1 MEKTKLLI
9 NTVLVPAE
17 AEKIEPE
24 GVCIVIDVLRASSTI
39 VTLMSMGC
47 QKLYTVETIEEA
59 ISLAQTKDLMLLGE
73 RDGIPLKGVD
83 YGNSPVAQTKD
94 LMLLGERDGIPLKGV
109 DYGNSPAEI
118 SKAQLAK
125 KEAVLTTT
133 NGTKAIARAAQKAA
147 AVLVGCFLNASACCQ
162 KASELAKDYE
172 AEINI
177 ICAGEKGKFALDDA
191 FCAGYLIQNL
201 LSLNSA
207 NETELSDAAL
217 ACHKLYASYS
227 DILTAF
233 SDSSSGKRLIQLDF
247 IEDLS
252 FCSRIDTTS
261 AVPTLQQKSP
271 CLFGNETKKG
281 AEESG

>member
-59 ISLAQTKDLMLLGE
+59 LSLAQTKDLMLLGE
-73 RDGIPLKGVD
+73 RDGIPLKD
-83 YGNSPVAQTKD
+83 F
-94 LMLLGERDGIPLKGV
+94 

-118 SKAQLAK
+118 AKAQLAK

-233 SDSSSGKRLIQLDF
+233 SDSSSGKRLIQLNF

-252 FCSRIDTTS
+252 FCSQIDIAS
-261 AVPTLQQKSP
+261 AVPLLQQKSP
-271 CLFGNETKKG
+271 CLFENETKKG